1 MKRLTAAIL
10 TIFICVFAAASCA
23 AQTTE
28 EDAFLLTMQIGSPI
42 MTVNGAE
49 KEIDPGEGT
58 CPIIENGRTL
68 VPVRAAAEEMG
79 ADVDWDN
86 DTQTVTLTKDDDKIL
101 LVIGSV
107 TAELNGDEYTLD
119 TAPVIINGRT
129 MLPIRFI
136 AESFGYVVD
145 WDNENQIITI
155 SLASAENTAPAT
167 TEETENETE
176 GSENSMTITITIG
189 KKIFTAHL
197 YDNETTRAFV
207 EKLPMTID
215 MSELN
220 GNEYYY
226 YFSGSLPT
234 AASRPNGI
242 SCGDIKLY
250 GSSCLV
256 IFYESFTTSYSYT
269 DIGYIEDPTELEDA
283 LKAASGIVTIERNA
297 E

>member
-23 AQTTE
+23 AQMTE
-28 EDAFLLTMQIGSPI
+28 DESFLMTMQIGSPI

-49 KEIDPGEGT
+49 KEIDPGNDT

-68 VPVRAAAEEMG
+68 VPVRAAAEAMG
-79 ADVDWDN
+79 ADVQWDY

-101 LVIGSV
+101 LVIGSA
-107 TAELNGDEYTLD
+107 TAKLDGNEYALD
-119 TAPVIINGRT
+119 TEPVIINGRT

-136 AESFGYVVD
+136 AESFGYNVA
-145 WDNENQIITI
+145 WDNENQIVTI
-155 SLASAENTAPAT
+155 SSAPAT

-176 GSENSMTITITIG
+176 GNENSMTIAITIG

-197 YDNETTRAFV
+197 YDNETARAFA

-215 MSELN
+215 MSEFGGN
-220 GNEYYY
+220 NEYYY
-226 YFSGSLPT
+226 YFDSSFPT
-234 AASRPNGI
+234 ETYRPNKV
-242 SCGDIKLY
+242 SAGDLKLY
-250 GSSCLV
+250 GNDCLV
-256 IFYESFTTSYSYT
+256 IFYKSFNTSYSYT
-269 DIGYIEDPTELEDA
+269 DIGYIEDPAGLEDA
-283 LKAASGIVTIERNA
+283 LNATSGTVTIERGI